1 MQINITAS
9 ELDLTEPLKKYINMH
24 IGSLSK
30 YLKRFDEDLI
40 RAEVEV
46 ARTTQHHR
54 HGNVYYAEVN
64 LTLPGKLLRA
74 TQQGGDIRECV
85 DKVRDILQR
94 EIEKYKDQLER

>member
-9 ELDLTEPLKKYINMH
+9 ELDLTEPLKKYIDTH

-30 YLKRFDEDLI
+30 YLKRFNEGLI

-46 ARTTQHHR
+46 ARTSQHHR
-54 HGNVYYAEVN
+54 HGDVYYAEVN
-64 LTLPGKLLRA
+64 LTLSGKLLRA
-74 TQQGGDIRECV
+74 TQQGEDVRECI

-94 EIEKYKDQLER
+94 EIEKYKDQLEK